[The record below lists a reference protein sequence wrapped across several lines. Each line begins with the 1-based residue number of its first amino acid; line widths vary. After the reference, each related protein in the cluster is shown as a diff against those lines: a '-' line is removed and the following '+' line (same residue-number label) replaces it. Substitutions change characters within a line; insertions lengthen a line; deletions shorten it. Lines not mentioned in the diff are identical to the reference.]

1 MSRSQRSAIHVT
13 MCALFCIAGWS
24 CNNSNLAG
32 LDPIIVVSPEE
43 IDFGTVTVGI
53 QEDRILTIQ
62 NRGGGTLTVSSVVM
76 QDGNGPFSVETFAD
90 DIVPDGQTEVTVS
103 FDATELGAA
112 QDTILVSSNDPNN
125 PVVEVPVFVND
136 VIGDDDDVVGDDDDS
151 AGDDDD
157 SAGDDDD
164 VVEDDDDVV
173 EDDDDDDTG
182 DDDTGDD
189 DTGDDDTGDDDT
201 APTSGDAHPDWV
213 AAGPLTYDHTTGG
226 GAFNDRTIG
235 EADDVVQSIDGG
247 NFACGDIVTFLM
259 AVEVDGGLAANNIT
273 YEAELSFEAE
283 PSGQPGVAYADVLQV
298 IPNYGVVQNGDG
310 PGGTDAGMLD
320 DGGSTVTVIDEYF
333 IPIGTQ
339 PFGGAD
345 ELYLMFQLDDLEAG
359 EQVIVRIDC
368 WLICDPGSGPTGN
381 LKADFNQARLVEADG
396 NPVSPPVEL
405 NVGTMSIPLGSL
417 SDVLDAE
424 N

>member
-1 MSRSQRSAIHVT
+1 VNRLHHIGFQSFMVLAISLASWT
-13 MCALFCIAGWS
+13 
-24 CNNSNLAG
+24 CNDSSLSG
-32 LDPIIVVSPEE
+32 LGPNIVVNPEE
-43 IDFGTVTVGI
+43 IDFGTVTLGI
-53 QEDRILTIQ
+53 TENRTLSIQ
-62 NRGGGTLTVSSVVM
+62 NIGGGTLTVSSVVM
-76 QDGNGPFSVETFAD
+76 QDGSGPFSVEGFSDELA
-90 DIVPDGQTEVTVS
+90 PDGLVELTVS
-103 FDATELGAA
+103 FDAVEEGAA
-112 QDTILVSSNDPNN
+112 EDIILVSSDDPDS
-125 PVVEVPVFVND
+125 PVVEVPVYVND
-136 VIGDDDDVVGDDDDS
+136 VVGDDDDIMDDDDS

-164 VVEDDDDVV
+164 DDDVS
-173 EDDDDDDTG
+173 DDDIEDDDTG
-182 DDDTGDD
+182 DDDD

-213 AAGPLTYDHTTGG
+213 AAGPMTYDHTTGG

-235 EADDVVQSIDGG
+235 ENDDVVQSIDGTQ
-247 NFACGDIVTFLM
+247 FACGDIVTFLM
-259 AVEVDGGLAANNIT
+259 AVVVDGGLAANNIT

-345 ELYLMFQLDDLEAG
+345 EIYLMFQLDDLEAG

-381 LKADFNQARLVEADG
+381 LKAEVNQARLVEADG